1 MRIYILFFVVI
12 LSGLISCTQNTTK
25 TIQYENKVTELAPP
39 DTTNSLFSFSVTKDT
54 VQNGEE
60 VKHYKSGKVQM
71 RGMRKDGAR
80 TGLWKSWY
88 EDGTLWSETTFEKGV
103 KMGRT
108 TTWYEN
114 GKKRYEGF
122 YKNDVESGK
131 WTFWDEKGD
140 VVQTKDF
147 GEK

>member
-1 MRIYILFFVVI
+1 MRIRTLFFAIV
-12 LSGLISCTQNTTK
+12 LGLFSCTDKQVK
-25 TIQYENKVTELAPP
+25 TNQSEVIVKEPTPA

-60 VKHYKSGKVQM
+60 VKQYKSGKIQM

-88 EDGTLWSETTFEKGV
+88 EDGTAWSETTFENGK
-103 KMGRT
+103 KNGRT

-122 YKNDVESGK
+122 YTNDQESGK
-131 WTFWDEKGD
+131 WTFWDEKGNLI
-140 VVQTKDF
+140 QTKDF
-147 GEK
+147 GNK

>member
-1 MRIYILFFVVI
+1 MKNFILFFLLI
-12 LSGLISCTQNTTK
+12 ACLISCKENTTK
-25 TIQYENKVTELAPP
+25 TTQTEIKAVEVAQP

-88 EDGTLWSETTFEKGV
+88 EDGTLWSETTFENGIK
-103 KMGRT
+103 KGRT
-108 TTWYEN
+108 ATWYEN
-114 GKKRYEGF
+114 GKKRYEGS
-122 YKNDVESGK
+122 YTNDKESGK
-131 WTFWDEKGD
+131 WIFWDEKGNP
-140 VVQTKDF
+140 VQTKDF
-147 GEK
+147 GAN